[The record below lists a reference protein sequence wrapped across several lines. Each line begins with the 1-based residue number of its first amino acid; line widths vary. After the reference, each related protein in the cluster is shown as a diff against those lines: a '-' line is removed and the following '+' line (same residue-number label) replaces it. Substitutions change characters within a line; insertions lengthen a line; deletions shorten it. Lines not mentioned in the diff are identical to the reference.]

1 MQQPRPDPDD
11 ESDTAFGG
19 LAPRS
24 GPGGEAKGRRRAVR
38 WFAAVAVVVLVLLVA
53 FLVGGRP

>member
-1 MQQPRPDPDD
+1 MQEPRPDSDD

-24 GPGGEAKGRRRAVR
+24 GPGGETRGRRRAGAWLVA
-38 WFAAVAVVVLVLLVA
+38 AAVIVVIVLVALLVGA
-53 FLVGGRP
+53 RA

>member
-1 MQQPRPDPDD
+1 MQQPRPDPGDD

-24 GPGGEAKGRRRAVR
+24 GPGGETHRWRRSGWLLA
-38 WFAAVAVVVLVLLVA
+38 AAVIAVIVLVAL
-53 FLVGGRP
+53 LVGGRV